1 MPAFSTTAKNSVPL
15 ESRSLFHYT
24 NAAGLVGIIKTQTL
38 FATHANFL
46 NDSTE
51 CRILR
56 DILKPRL
63 TREME
68 EIVPQ
73 LIKRKRLLPALYK
86 EYGENI
92 HAMQADKVLDA
103 IITAIERIA
112 PFYIASFCLHSKN
125 EPEYENG
132 LLSQWRGYANG
143 GFALEFDEI
152 QLDRL
157 AELENLSFRYQ
168 GILTNTVSYFD
179 HDERADSDSFDD
191 LGRAMLRELFEDQGG
206 DLDRDFGQTRFD
218 HYTRPFLQTLPFLK
232 DAGFAEEREYRL
244 AALCNRPGKAA
255 ETDNRRVREVE
266 FRESASGGVVPY
278 IRIFDGLEKKLP
290 IKGILVGP
298 HQNQDNQIT
307 ALQLLLDRYNIE
319 AEVRRSK
326 LTFRRT

>member
-1 MPAFSTTAKNSVPL
+1 
-15 ESRSLFHYT
+15 
-24 NAAGLVGIIKTQTL
+24 
-38 FATHANFL
+38 
-46 NDSTE
+46 
-51 CRILR
+51 
-56 DILKPRL
+56 
-63 TREME
+63 ME

-73 LIKRKRLLPALYK
+73 LIERKRLLPALYK

-179 HDERADSDSFDD
+179 HDERADSDSFDG
-191 LGRAMLRELFEDQGG
+191 LGRAMLREFFEDQGG

-266 FRESASGGVVPY
+266 FRESANGGVVPY